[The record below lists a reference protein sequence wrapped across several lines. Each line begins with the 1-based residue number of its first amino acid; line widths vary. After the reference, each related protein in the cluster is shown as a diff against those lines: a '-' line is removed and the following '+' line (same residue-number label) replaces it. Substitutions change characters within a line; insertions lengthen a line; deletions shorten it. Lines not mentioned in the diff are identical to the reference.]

1 MDITKCQQMIVVDT
15 SIFLAV
21 ALDEPEKQSILRLT
35 KGAAIAAPEVMPF
48 EVGNALSAMAKR
60 GRLTPDEAREAQRI
74 CKSIPV
80 RLRPVDIERALD
92 IALRFNSYAY
102 DAYFLEC
109 ARTLAC
115 PLLTLDRPLVRNA
128 AQLGVEVLEASS

>member
-1 MDITKCQQMIVVDT
+1 MIVVDT

-35 KGAAIAAPEVMPF
+35 KGAAIAAPEVMPY
-48 EVGNALSAMAKR
+48 EVGNALSAMSKR

-74 CKSIPV
+74 CNSIPV

-115 PLLTLDRPLVRNA
+115 PLFTLDRSLVRNA